1 MRHEYENGEKK
12 EVMTFREPEIP
23 TYLEVMAEQKAAN
36 IAFYNDTEL
45 GRKYLDASKE
55 WDEMNAEERVEVAQ
69 KMQAE
74 ASQDDMRAFY
84 RKDMAGMEQTLGL
97 LESLDVVTVV
107 AEDGEDDG
115 MIYRGDDAQK
125 MILKNSNRRRELQN
139 AHAKMFEDD
148 GA

>member
-1 MRHEYENGEKK
+1 MRHEYENGDAK

-55 WDEMNAEERVEVAQ
+55 WDEMSAEDRVERA
-69 KMQAE
+69 KTMQAE

-84 RKDMAGMEQTLGL
+84 RKDMAGLEQTLGL
-97 LESLDVVTVV
+97 LESLEVDG
-107 AEDGEDDG
+107 AEIEN
-115 MIYRGDDAQK
+115 AQTA
-125 MILKNSNRRRELQN
+125 ILKNPNRRRELQN